1 MKKTINKWTLGAVF
15 VLAST
20 VGIIVVLS
28 SGDTSGQSRFWPF
41 ARPPVRMWL
50 LSNQEI
56 AGLDFAC
63 FVLSNRTD
71 RPVRYLQDRKAR
83 EPSYLLLQRSLPDP
97 FTRRVVIT
105 NHNQSRMTLMAPAD
119 LPPHS
124 SVAFTV
130 RYPSDVTNAVLK
142 VNYWPSRTPM
152 QAFVYDLSHRVFGK
166 TPPPVNAYESV
177 DINQPFAK

>member
-1 MKKTINKWTLGAVF
+1 MKIINKWTVGTTCIVALALGILF
-15 VLAST
+15 VL
-20 VGIIVVLS
+20 
-28 SGDTSGQSRFWPF
+28 SGGGPAGQSGFQPF
-41 ARPPVRMWL
+41 AAHPVRMWL

-71 RPVRYLQDRKAR
+71 RPVRYLQDRKSR
-83 EPSYLLLQRSLPDP
+83 EPSYVLLQPSPPDP

-119 LPPHS
+119 LAPHS
-124 SVAFTV
+124 SIGFTV

-142 VNYWPSRTPM
+142 VNYWPARTPT
-152 QAFVYDLSHRVFGK
+152 QAFLYNLSHRVFGK
-166 TPPPVNAYESV
+166 TPPPANAYESI